1 MCMTVNI
8 DKMKVMIIKSQKTTY
23 DNFLCEKNSLA
34 IWDKKKIIFYTLV
47 THVIFYGCEV
57 SGSNISK
64 ESWRKIEQ
72 IQNNFI
78 TYNPKIK
85 GNIHD
90 HILLIEAIISIN
102 STQNHH

>member
-1 MCMTVNI
+1 
-8 DKMKVMIIKSQKTTY
+8 
-23 DNFLCEKNSLA
+23 L
-34 IWDKKKIIFYTLV
+34 
-47 THVIFYGCEV
+47 
-57 SGSNISK
+57 GSNISK

-90 HILLIEAIISIN
+90 HILLIEENFPLTPPKTTIN
-102 STQNHH
+102 TSGDGINIPTIG